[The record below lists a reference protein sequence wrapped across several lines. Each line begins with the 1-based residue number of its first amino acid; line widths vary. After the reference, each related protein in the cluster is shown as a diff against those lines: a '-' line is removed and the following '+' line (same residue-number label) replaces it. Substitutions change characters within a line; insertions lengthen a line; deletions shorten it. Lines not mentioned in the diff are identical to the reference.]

1 MACYSIGKISCS
13 LSNSNKVV
21 EMAEIKFPDELISV
35 SVLTGFLGSGKTTLL
50 ASLLKKPELSD
61 TAVVINEF
69 GEIGLDHYLLE
80 NTEEN
85 VVKLDSGCLCCTIRG
100 DLLETMRKLYI
111 EREKGIIPRF
121 KRVVIETT
129 GLADPAPIIHTLL
142 NDPTL
147 IDCFKLDGIL
157 TVVDGVNGSATL
169 DNYTEAI
176 AMKQRQVK

>member
-1 MACYSIGKISCS
+1 
-13 LSNSNKVV
+13 
-21 EMAEIKFPDELISV
+21 MAEIKFPDELISV

-100 DLLETMRKLYI
+100 DLLETMRRLYI

-121 KRVVIETT
+121 SV
-129 GLADPAPIIHTLL
+129 
-142 NDPTL
+142 
-147 IDCFKLDGIL
+147 
-157 TVVDGVNGSATL
+157 
-169 DNYTEAI
+169 
-176 AMKQRQVK
+176 